1 MKANYLFVLFTAVV
15 LASSCK
21 KENVQPAAAP
31 FTTSAAKSQTL
42 VARWSIAK
50 DSIAASFIGPVHY
63 NVYVGTADDYYDFR
77 ADGRCYIKEN
87 GTFDTITYKIVSDTT
102 VAFNGS
108 FYDSKVNP
116 LTTHSARID
125 FMEPQGPGGGTYSKT
140 VFLKK

>member
-1 MKANYLFVLFTAVV
+1 MKANLFLLFTVVV

-21 KENVQPAAAP
+21 NENVQPTKAQV
-31 FTTSAAKSQTL
+31 TTSAVHSSL
-42 VARWSIAK
+42 VARWNIAK

-77 ADGRCYIKEN
+77 ADGRCYVKEN
-87 GTFDTITYKIVSDTT
+87 GAFDTISYKIVTDTT

-108 FYDSKVNP
+108 LYPSEVNP
-116 LTTHSARID
+116 LTSHSARID
-125 FMEPQGPGGGTYSKT
+125 FMQPQGPGGGTYSKT